1 MEKSVA
7 MKRTVF
13 LFAWL
18 LVVPAFAAAQSQTRD
33 RRSSD
38 SEAPR
43 TGSTT
48 VRNRVVGPTRAA
60 NHAEKPQTNLEATSI
75 TPLNQGPAR
84 NSSDPSQNS
93 VEPKWGNTALV
104 IPSRPNEGIMPPASS
119 PADKQ
124 KTVDRGDQP
133 VRKLVQ
139 QTVLAPALP
148 KPLSAAKTN
157 SANALAAGGAA
168 TVVYHVGVG
177 DVLDIRLTNLP
188 TRESTL
194 YTVLKSGFLEY
205 PLLSEPLPV
214 AGMTTDEIASLLG
227 KQIKVIKTARVSV
240 TVRDYASHAVVIT
253 GLVDSPGRKTM
264 RREAMPLFAVLA
276 EALPRPEA
284 TVATIIRDGKNQTV
298 SFNNEPAMAT
308 LVLAGDV
315 IKISGG
321 SSAATR
327 FVYVGGDVASR
338 GEKEFREGMTLTQAV
353 LSAGGAM
360 QSSQTRVRVARR
372 DPNGFLRSN
381 EYNLQLIEAGKSQD
395 PLLEAGD
402 RIEVT
407 RGM

>member
-1 MEKSVA
+1 
-7 MKRTVF
+7 MKRTAF

-18 LVVPAFAAAQSQTRD
+18 LVVPALAGAQSQTRD

-48 VRNRVVGPTRAA
+48 VRDRIVGPTRAA
-60 NHAEKPQTNLEATSI
+60 NHVEKLKTNQEETTVAPS
-75 TPLNQGPAR
+75 NPAPAL
-84 NSSDPSQNS
+84 NSSSLTNQNS

-104 IPSRPNEGIMPPASS
+104 VRSGPAERSTPPSNS
-119 PADKQ
+119 PANKQ
-124 KTVDRGDQP
+124 KSVDRGDQP
-133 VRKLVQ
+133 VKKLVQ
-139 QTVLAPALP
+139 QTSSVPALK
-148 KPLSAAKTN
+148 KPLSGTSTN
-157 SANALAAGGAA
+157 STKSVVGGGAP
-168 TVVYHVGVG
+168 TVIYHVGVG

-205 PLLSEPLPV
+205 PLLTEPLPV
-214 AGMTTDEIASLLG
+214 AGMTTDAIANLLSN
-227 KQIKVIKTARVSV
+227 QIKVIKTVRVSV
-240 TVRDYASHAVVIT
+240 SVRDYASHVVVIT

-264 RREAMPLFAVLA
+264 RREAMPLFAVLS

-284 TVATIIRDGKNQTV
+284 NLATIIRDGKSQTL
-298 SFNNEPAMAT
+298 SFRDEPAMAT

-315 IKISGG
+315 IRISGG
-321 SSAATR
+321 INAATR

-338 GEKEFREGMTLTQAV
+338 GEKEFRDGMTLTQAV
-353 LSAGGAM
+353 LSAGGAV
-360 QSSQTRVRVARR
+360 QSRQTRVRVARR

-407 RGM
+407 RSM